1 MIRTLSAILVST
13 FLLAGPA
20 LADEAGKSKSETV
33 TPSGTKVKVQ
43 KKKDIKDDGT
53 GEVKTEVTTENPNT
67 GAATTNRT
75 KVTREKNSDGS
86 TTTKTKKESES
97 KN

>member
-1 MIRTLSAILVST
+1 MIRTLSAVLVST

-20 LADEAGKSKSETV
+20 LADETGKTKSETV
-33 TPSGTKVKVQ
+33 TPGGTKVTVK

-53 GEVKTEVTTENPNT
+53 GEVKTEVTTANPDT
-67 GAATTNRT
+67 GVETNKRT

-86 TTTKTKKESES
+86 MTTKTKKETEA